1 MARATCTFLLGVSR
15 QFRASVITVSRS
27 ASNSRCPLAC
37 LKQLARI
44 LRARS
49 WVGTGELG
57 ARNRTCRSRKPG
69 WLQTWSH
76 TFWFLMATRRTSRPG
91 KINSK
96 ENQTVAWE
104 IDHTMNISLKLH
116 LSFLYSLR
124 RHIWIPVYLSFFYS
138 LRRNFK
144 TYLNTGFAD
153 FYLMPKYIIECI
165 LVTFFLIFIFKIHWH
180 GFSKGAKRLPSTYNT
195 IQCLFKSLWNIF
207 LSFFLPHL
215 KLISG
220 KNAICLQ
227 NRRWVLF
234 NLQTSR

>member
-1 MARATCTFLLGVSR
+1 M
-15 QFRASVITVSRS
+15 
-27 ASNSRCPLAC
+27 
-37 LKQLARI
+37 
-44 LRARS
+44 
-49 WVGTGELG
+49 
-57 ARNRTCRSRKPG
+57 
-69 WLQTWSH
+69 
-76 TFWFLMATRRTSRPG
+76 
-91 KINSK
+91 
-96 ENQTVAWE
+96 
-104 IDHTMNISLKLH
+104 
-116 LSFLYSLR
+116 
-124 RHIWIPVYLSFFYS
+124 YLSFFYS

-144 TYLNTGFAD
+144 TYLNTGFVD

-220 KNAICLQ
+220 KNAIWLQ

-234 NLQTSR
+234 NLKQARNCHISAISRKRGGKYLCSYTLCVPSQHFFLF

>member
-91 KINSK
+91 KINSE

-124 RHIWIPVYLSFFYS
+124 RH
-138 LRRNFK
+138 FK
-144 TYLNTGFAD
+144 TYLNTSVF
-153 FYLMPKYIIECI
+153 I
-165 LVTFFLIFIFKIHWH
+165 LLLFFKKKL
-180 GFSKGAKRLPSTYNT
+180 
-195 IQCLFKSLWNIF
+195 QNIF
-207 LSFFLPHL
+207 EYRFCRFLFDAKIYYWMHTSDFFSDIH
-215 KLISG
+215 I
-220 KNAICLQ
+220 Q
-227 NRRWVLF
+227 NTLAWF
-234 NLQTSR
+234 